1 MVLIN
6 VLFSEKM
13 GYCLGNDLTVGEGG
27 GGGVP
32 NQKTFHE
39 GWIFSG
45 TTHCC
50 SKYYHFVKGLGN
62 FC

>member
-27 GGGVP
+27 GGGFQTKKP
-32 NQKTFHE
+32 SMRDGYF
-39 GWIFSG
+39 
-45 TTHCC
+45 
-50 SKYYHFVKGLGN
+50 LGPHIAAVN
-62 FC
+62 IITL